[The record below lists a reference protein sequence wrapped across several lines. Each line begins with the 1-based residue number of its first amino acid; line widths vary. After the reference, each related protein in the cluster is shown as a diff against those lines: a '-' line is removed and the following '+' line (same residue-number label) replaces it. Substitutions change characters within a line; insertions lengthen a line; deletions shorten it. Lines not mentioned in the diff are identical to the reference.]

1 MAFPFAAMAGLVNGI
16 MGIGQTGANN
26 QLLGMQI
33 SEAKDGR
40 RKSERLA
47 RASTT
52 DANGNTIR
60 YNEGM
65 NAWETE
71 VAPLIKAILDAQ
83 NQEQYKSLT
92 EDAPKQRE
100 ARNRKD
106 ARSRSA
112 GVEYDEQFTKR
123 TNRNDRSEGDF
134 QADAVLSAARKR
146 SSIPPSL
153 YTAAVRT
160 GNPKALEQLVAA
172 SRNQETSLSD
182 DLVAAREAGTGS
194 YLKDRAMRDQVDFSE
209 LGQLRAIAD
218 DTDSPGIAQNNSAE
232 MLAGRQQN
240 AMAQLIQAIQQ
251 GSGSVSNALGNA
263 AGKVQAPN
271 FGALIESIGGFFPEK
286 EDPNAVAL
294 AKAIQESQLAEAQYK
309 TKDYRTRMSQF

>member
-1 MAFPFAAMAGLVNGI
+1 MPIPFAALAGLTNAI
-16 MGIGQTGANN
+16 MGIGQSNANN

-40 RKSERLA
+40 RKAERLA
-47 RASTT
+47 RASMT
-52 DANGNTIR
+52 DANGNTVR

-71 VAPLIKAILDAQ
+71 VAPLIKAILEAQ
-83 NQEQYKSLT
+83 NQEQYKTLT
-92 EDAPKQRE
+92 EDAPRQRE
-100 ARNRKD
+100 ARVRKD
-106 ARSRSA
+106 ERSRTA
-112 GVEYDEQFTKR
+112 GVEYDEQFAKR
-123 TNRNDRSEGDF
+123 TNRNERSEGDF
-134 QADAVLSAARKR
+134 QADAVLSAARR
-146 SSIPPSL
+146 RDSIPPSL
-153 YTAAVRT
+153 FASAIRT
-160 GNPKALEQLVAA
+160 GNPDALQKLVAA

-182 DLVAAREAGTGS
+182 DLIAAREAGTGS
-194 YLKDRAMRDQVDFSE
+194 YLKDRAMRDQVDFNE

-218 DTDSPGIAQNNSAE
+218 DTDTMGLPQNNTAE
-232 MLAGRQQN
+232 ALAGRQQG

-251 GSGSVSNALGNA
+251 GSGSVSGALGNA

-294 AKAIQESQLAEAQYK
+294 AKAIQEAQLAEAQYK
-309 TKDYRTRMSQF
+309 TKDYRTRMNQF

>member
-1 MAFPFAAMAGLVNGI
+1 MPIPFAALAALTQSI
-16 MGIGQTGANN
+16 MGIGQSGANN

-40 RKSERLA
+40 RKAERLA

-71 VAPLIKAILDAQ
+71 VAPLIKAILDSQ
-83 NQEQYKSLT
+83 NKEQYKSLT
-92 EDAPKQRE
+92 EDAPMQRE
-100 ARNRKD
+100 ARKRKD

-112 GVEYDEQFTKR
+112 GTEYDEKFAKR
-123 TNRNDRSEGDF
+123 TNRNERSEEDY
-134 QADAVLSAARKR
+134 QADAVLSSARKR
-146 SSIPPSL
+146 NSVPPSL
-153 YTAAVRT
+153 FTAAVRT
-160 GNPKALEQLVAA
+160 GNPKALQQLVAA
-172 SRNQETSLSD
+172 ARGQEGSLSD
-182 DLVAAREAGTGS
+182 TLNTARETGTGS
-194 YLKDRAMRDQVDFSE
+194 YLKDRAMRDQVDFGE
-209 LGQLRAIAD
+209 LGQLKGIAD
-218 DTDSPGIAQNNSAE
+218 DTDSPGIANNNSAE
-232 MLAGRQQN
+232 MLAGRQQG
-240 AMAQLIQAIQQ
+240 AMAQLINAIQQ
-251 GSGSVSNALGNA
+251 GSSSVSGALGNA
-263 AGKVQAPN
+263 AGKVQAPD
-271 FGALIESIGGFFPEK
+271 FGALINSIGGFFPEK

>member
-1 MAFPFAAMAGLVNGI
+1 MPIPFAALAGLTNAI
-16 MGIGQTGANN
+16 MGIGTAGANN

-40 RKSERLA
+40 RKAERLA

-71 VAPLIKAILDAQ
+71 VAPLIKAILDSQ
-83 NQEQYKSLT
+83 NREQYKSLT
-92 EDAPKQRE
+92 EDAPLQRA
-100 ARNRKD
+100 ARMRKD

-112 GVEYDEQFTKR
+112 GAEYDEQFSKR
-123 TNRNDRSEGDF
+123 TNRNTRSEEDY
-134 QADAVLSAARKR
+134 QSDAVLSAARKR

-153 YTAAVRT
+153 YAAAVRS
-160 GNPKALEQLVAA
+160 GNPDALSKLVAA
-172 SRNQETSLSD
+172 ARKQETSLSD
-182 DLVAAREAGTGS
+182 DLDTARSSGTERF
-194 YLKDRAMRDQVDFSE
+194 LKDRAMRDQVDFNE

-232 MLAGRQQN
+232 ILAGRQQG
-240 AMAQLIQAIQQ
+240 AMAQLIAAIQN
-251 GSGSVSNALGNA
+251 GSNSVSGALGNA
-263 AGKVQAPN
+263 AGKIQAPD

-286 EDPNAVAL
+286 EDPNAAAL

-309 TKDYRTRMSQF
+309 TADYRKKMSQF